1 MASLWEKLVEA
12 IEGSKTE
19 QVRAALEAADSTAP
33 LRSTTGESP
42 LHVAVRHRATP
53 EVFKILLEN
62 TDFSARDVSGYTVA
76 DLVFSTEGLNPDY
89 ETILVNH
96 IKAWIL
102 RGRVNELEKLLLS
115 GWLFWPV
122 TVEQARNVS
131 KELEDFITNIRQFQ
145 EKVEQ
150 LHKAIQDE
158 NLRDIKQILDRK
170 KFILAADRTGLPPFH
185 KAIVTGNGEIIEW
198 FLQEFK
204 FAIEHKDNMKRTAL
218 HYAAGLPDAGYI
230 YSMLTAAGAKEDAVD
245 MAGLTPRDIYD
256 NTEHLQVTRVRQ
268 NIEEILA
275 RPIPEPKLAVSGS
288 HQMYISTN
296 LKTKRVPPP
305 TTIDGKYVAEH
316 LGTALTLALAE
327 IAECR
332 PWDPIEYLGQWLY
345 KYRENRNYIDR
356 QEQLMAEIREE
367 EKQKEAEAKE
377 QQRIKEEQAAIM
389 EAERKE
395 REKAEEERR
404 RKEQEE
410 LQRQAREM
418 DALAQRPNLDTVT
431 EESEEEANGKDKQG
445 QSELHKL
452 AAQEG
457 ADLTALLNLG
467 YNLAERDIT
476 CKTPRDI
483 AVEKGIQE
491 NIDAIDNYLK
501 GLIEKEKF
509 SSLEQLMLDGY
520 TEFQPVID
528 KLSSEGQ
535 TEEVKKFLQSI
546 PDVQSKISNV
556 LLAAQQGDLTTVQQ
570 LLDKK
575 MSVIKDN
582 KGQSPLHKAV
592 IRQHKDVTEHIVT
605 AFPHTVTCKDQMN
618 RTPYH
623 YAMGL
628 PSSDIQA
635 LLLSKGADENAKD
648 VYQRV
653 PSYYKE
659 NPADILA
666 LANESSTST
675 TEQERAEDQS
685 KPQDEEIQSK
695 PQTEEEQSED
705 TTTQEESKDTQEETD
720 QTAVEQSKSPEN
732 PVTTS

>member
-1 MASLWEKLVEA
+1 MASVREKLTEA
-12 IEGSKTE
+12 IQLGKAE
-19 QVRAALEAADSTAP
+19 QVRAILEEADATS
-33 LRSTTGESP
+33 LRSATGESP
-42 LHVAVRHRATP
+42 LHDAVRLGAKP
-53 EVFKILLEN
+53 AVFKLLLET
-62 TDFSARDVSGYTVA
+62 TDISARDINGHTVT
-76 DLVFSTEGLNPDY
+76 DLVFSDEQLDPDY
-89 ETILVNH
+89 ETMVVNH
-96 IKAWIL
+96 TKAWIL
-102 RGRVNELEKLLLS
+102 QGRVKELEKLLLS

-122 TVEQARNVS
+122 TVEQAKNVS
-131 KELEDFITNIRQFQ
+131 TELADFISRIPEFQ
-145 EKVEQ
+145 EKVGQ

-158 NLRDIKQILDRK
+158 NIREVQQILDRK
-170 KFILAADRTGLPPFH
+170 KYILAADRTGLPPFH
-185 KAIVTGNGEIIEW
+185 KAVLHGNGEMVEW
-198 FLQEFK
+198 FCEEFK
-204 FAIEHKDNMKRTAL
+204 FAIEHKDSMGRTVL

-230 YSMLTAAGAKEDAVD
+230 YSMLNNAGANEDAMD
-245 MAGLTPRDIYD
+245 LAGRTPRDYYD
-256 NTEHLQVTRVRQ
+256 NTELLAVMKIRQ
-268 NIEEILA
+268 RIEEILTTT
-275 RPIPEPKLAVSGS
+275 IPEPKLAVSGS
-288 HQMYISTN
+288 HQMYISTG

-305 TTIDGKYVAEH
+305 TTVDGRYVAEH

-345 KYRENRNYIDR
+345 KYRENRNHIDQ
-356 QEQLMAEIREE
+356 QEKLMAEIREE
-367 EKQKEAEAKE
+367 EKQKAVEEKE
-377 QQRIKEEQAAIM
+377 REKIKEEQVAIM
-389 EAERKE
+389 EAERRE

-404 RKEQEE
+404 RKEKEE

-431 EESEEEANGKDKQG
+431 EESEEETSGKDKQG

-483 AVEKGIQE
+483 AVEKGIQD
-491 NIDAIDNYLK
+491 NIDAIDNYLR

-509 SSLEQLMLDGY
+509 SLLEQLLLDGY

-535 TEEVKKFLQSI
+535 TEEIKNFLQSI
-546 PDVQSKISNV
+546 PEVQSKISSM
-556 LLAAQQGDLTTVQQ
+556 LLAAQQGSLSAVQEQ
-570 LLDKK
+570 LDKK
-575 MSVIKDN
+575 LSIVKDN

-592 IRQHKDVTEHIVT
+592 MMQHREVTEHIVT
-605 AFPHTVTCKDQMN
+605 AYPDTLKCKDQLN

-628 PSSDIQA
+628 SNSDIQT

-666 LANESSTST
+666 LPNESSASTSDPVNSSEQAR
-675 TEQERAEDQS
+675 TEGGED
-685 KPQDEEIQSK
+685 K
-695 PQTEEEQSED
+695 EEEHAA
-705 TTTQEESKDTQEETD
+705 TTQEEKKEADNGTEQTVE
-720 QTAVEQSKSPEN
+720 QTAEQKDITEN
-732 PVTTS
+732 PVTTTS

>member
-1 MASLWEKLVEA
+1 MTSLWEKLVEA
-12 IEGSKTE
+12 IEGNKTE
-19 QVRAALEAADSTAP
+19 QVRAVFETAESTTP
-33 LRSTTGESP
+33 LRSATGESP
-42 LHVAVRHRATP
+42 LHVAVRHRTTP
-53 EVFKILLEN
+53 EIFKILLEN
-62 TDFSARDVSGYTVA
+62 TDFSARDVSGNTVA
-76 DLVFSTEGLNPDY
+76 DLVFSTEDLNPDF
-89 ETILVNH
+89 ETILINH

-102 RGRVNELEKLLLS
+102 RERINEVEKLLLS
-115 GWLFWPV
+115 GWLFWPI

-131 KELEDFITNIRQFQ
+131 KELEEFIFNIRQFQ

-150 LHKAIQDE
+150 LHRAIQDE
-158 NLRDIKQILDRK
+158 NLRDIKQVLDRK

-245 MAGLTPRDIYD
+245 TAGLTPRDIYD
-256 NTEHLQVTRVRQ
+256 NPEHLQVMKVRQ

-275 RPIPEPKLAVSGS
+275 RPIPEPKLAACSS

-305 TTIDGKYVAEH
+305 STIDGKYVAEH

-345 KYRENRNYIDR
+345 KYRENRNYIDK

-367 EKQKEAEAKE
+367 EKQKQEEEKE
-377 QQRIKEEQAAIM
+377 KQRIKEEQVAIM

-395 REKAEEERR
+395 RERAEEERK

-418 DALAQRPNLDTVT
+418 DALAQRPNLDTVK
-431 EESEEEANGKDKQG
+431 EESEEDTNGKDKQG

-491 NIDAIDNYLK
+491 NVDAIDNYIK

-509 SSLEQLMLDGY
+509 SLLEQLILDGY

-528 KLSSEGQ
+528 KLSTEGQ

-556 LLAAQQGDLTTVQQ
+556 LLAAQQGDLTTIQNI
-570 LLDKK
+570 LDKK
-575 MSVIKDN
+575 LSVVKDN
-582 KGQSPLHKAV
+582 KGQSPLHEAV

-605 AFPHTVTCKDQMN
+605 AFPDTVTCKDQVSIM
-618 RTPYH
+618 
-623 YAMGL
+623 
-628 PSSDIQA
+628 S
-635 LLLSKGADENAKD
+635 
-648 VYQRV
+648 VY
-653 PSYYKE
+653 PKNS
-659 NPADILA
+659 NM
-666 LANESSTST
+666 
-675 TEQERAEDQS
+675 
-685 KPQDEEIQSK
+685 
-695 PQTEEEQSED
+695 
-705 TTTQEESKDTQEETD
+705 
-720 QTAVEQSKSPEN
+720 
-732 PVTTS
+732 